1 MDPILSSVLQGLT
14 ILLLLTIGLGIVI
27 ILSIWRNDT
36 KIDVKGNLAKKSPLN
51 EVQRLIYGQLV
62 RAFPEYLIFP
72 QLCFGRFLH
81 VEGKDKSSRFWLG
94 KLKHRVADY
103 VICNQHAQVI
113 CVIQLEHKSLTTY
126 REQEMD
132 AALAQIGLT
141 IYRLPVTHHLSSEEL
156 KTAILTAVQ
165 QANVLQKPL
174 APQISSQS
182 PPNPMKW
189 EDKGWW

>member
-14 ILLLLTIGLGIVI
+14 ILLLLTIGLGIII
-27 ILSIWRNDT
+27 ILSIWRNDV
-36 KIDVKGNLAKKSPLN
+36 KIDVKGNLARKSPLN

-81 VEGKDKSSRFWLG
+81 VEGKDKSSHFWLG

-103 VICNQHAQVI
+103 VICNQYTEVI
-113 CVIQLEHKSLTTY
+113 CVVQLEHKSLSTY

-132 AALAQIGLT
+132 VALAQIGLI

-156 KTAILTAVQ
+156 KAAILTVVE
-165 QANVLQKPL
+165 QANMFQKPPT
-174 APQISSQS
+174 PQVSSQS
-182 PPNPMKW
+182 ASDSVKW